1 MGDFLRMLLPWANWW
16 NAIILSADIII
27 FLVFHNNYKKTH
39 SRNLLTALPGLF
51 TSLGILG
58 TFGAI
63 CYSLAGISVDPEMA
77 SNVGMTI
84 QEAATSS
91 VGSLDIKRIISDLI
105 PAFSTSIYGLVF
117 AFFATSYTKIL
128 FANEDA
134 QLLESLKY
142 KDPEKAIEAL
152 DQHVLD
158 LTKANE
164 ANNEKLTESIA
175 AQSEILSKFVDS
187 FVEEMQGCFTA
198 MNSVI
203 EERVTNFGTTQ
214 YTQSRELLEG
224 LTKKLGDDTEKI
236 LSTHNESI
244 KKIADT
250 SSTELSAMKE
260 ALTTAVSDLKNDT
273 VTGIEALSRQQH
285 ESLQKLAEDS
295 LALHTQSIEEQNLFN
310 KELLH
315 TMSSSLTKTTSS
327 IINGVG
333 EHIVSLKKALS
344 ENLQQ
349 LEKAYEFISDK
360 SASIVSNY
368 EQASEAYRDAVQNAH
383 NLNESVEKGINEAN
397 ESLKAVGQTND
408 NVGKIIKLI
417 EDKET
422 NMEAIVM
429 RIEALSS
436 AIASLQRLE
445 SSLSRLT
452 PAQ

>member
-27 FLVFHNNYKKTH
+27 LLVFHNNYKKTH

-63 CYSLAGISVDPEMA
+63 CYSLAEISAEPEMA
-77 SNVGMTI
+77 SNVGKTI
-84 QEAATSS
+84 QEATTSS
-91 VGSLDIKRIISDLI
+91 IGSLDIKRIISDLI

-134 QLLESLKY
+134 QLVESLKY

-224 LTKKLGDDTEKI
+224 LTKKLGEDTEKI

-244 KKIADT
+244 KNIAGT
-250 SSTELSAMKE
+250 SATELSAMKE

-273 VTGIEALSRQQH
+273 VTGIEALSRQQY

-295 LALHTQSIEEQNLFN
+295 LSLHTQSIEEQNLFN

-315 TMSSSLTKTTSS
+315 TMSSSLTETTSS

-383 NLNESVEKGINEAN
+383 DLNESVEKGISEAN